1 VLQELAAAE
10 ALKALRPQGRLAAYY
25 YAGQQYFNRCGATQ
39 TNEPGVACQLTLRPH
54 VCVCPRHF
62 RAVQPDAPL
71 TDLAAYYQTIQ
82 EDAANA
88 FERYDF
94 ENDSAFQQGLQTL
107 LASPQA
113 AANPQG
119 EMLLAKLFYFN
130 RCAPCPTYKLA
141 VTSVA

>member
-1 VLQELAAAE
+1 M
-10 ALKALRPQGRLAAYY
+10 
-25 YAGQQYFNRCGATQ
+25 
-39 TNEPGVACQLTLRPH
+39 ACQLTLRPH
-54 VCVCPRHF
+54 VCVCPSHF

-71 TDLAAYYQTIQ
+71 IDLVAYYQAIQ
-82 EDAANA
+82 EDAASA

-130 RCAPCPTYKLA
+130 RCTPRPTFKL
-141 VTSVA
+141 VVPGVA